1 MAPIIRA
8 LAALAAATLFNQ
20 VTATTTEL
28 PPCLDEFQPFTY
40 QGCFQE
46 KGTKNENALDFR
58 SGLNQQNMTI
68 ETCVDACKG
77 NGYRYAGLTYY
88 GVCYCSATI
97 NSPAL
102 EESTCSYKCTGNS
115 SEICGGPAAFS
126 VYQDPTFPS
135 GGATVEDYT
144 SIGCYTDDT
153 NHGRTIAERQDSVDS
168 ATMTPSTCLSACAS
182 EGYAFAGVEYG
193 GECYCGVVM
202 GKYTTAT
209 TMDKC
214 NKPCNG
220 DSTKNCGGSAVMEI
234 YVASKLKSLE
244 PCGYV
249 PPVNSVSSS
258 STISISTSATI
269 PSISIPPSTSTTS
282 STLVTSTTVST
293 QAPPSTT
300 VSTQAPP
307 STTTAPVTT
316 SQPPVTTSKP
326 STTIPTTTAP
336 AVCTTTIVTPATCEY
351 GCGSWCNK
359 NLPDFDDND
368 SCTKAHNSC
377 KLQVSACLKNAGWP
391 GSASCMDFKAWC
403 SDVSSYCSSSCK
415 GKGSCSKKDCFAKKV
430 PKGYKPGTTSV
441 STFPCP
447 SKPTTTSTPVTTVV
461 PPPPTGVCKQPS
473 SWWFGYGP
481 GNPVGGIEIPIV
493 TCNDIAVDFQA
504 GNQFKFYLQADSKLC
519 KSFGRGS
526 VPSVCQEACK
536 EQYNACQNTYAQGC
550 KTYNNRRGR
559 RDDAAVYA
567 RAPDFAK
574 RWFFSDNFSV
584 AINKCTVQYT
594 DCLSENRNSYAASK
608 CGSFGTGY

>member
-1 MAPIIRA
+1 
-8 LAALAAATLFNQ
+8 
-20 VTATTTEL
+20 
-28 PPCLDEFQPFTY
+28 
-40 QGCFQE
+40 
-46 KGTKNENALDFR
+46 
-58 SGLNQQNMTI
+58 MTRKPN
-68 ETCVDACKG
+68 TRTG

-97 NSPAL
+97 NSPTL
-102 EESTCSYKCTGNS
+102 DESVCNYQCTGNS
-115 SEICGGPAAFS
+115 SETCGGPSAFS
-126 VYQDPTFPS
+126 VWQDPTFPS
-135 GGATVEDYT
+135 GGATVDDYT

-168 ATMTPSTCLSACAS
+168 ATMTPSTCLAACAS

-202 GKYTTAT
+202 GNYTTAT

-269 PSISIPPSTSTTS
+269 PSISIPPTTSTTS
-282 STLVTSTTVST
+282 TTSTTVSN
-293 QAPPSTT
+293 
-300 VSTQAPP
+300 QAPP

-326 STTIPTTTAP
+326 PTTIATTTAP

-415 GKGSCSKKDCFAKKV
+415 GKGSCSKKDCFAKKA

-447 SKPTTTSTPVTTVV
+447 SKPTTTSTPVTVV

-504 GNQFKFYLQADSKLC
+504 GNQFKLYLQADTKLC

-526 VPSVCQEACK
+526 VASVCQDACK

-550 KTYNNRRGR
+550 KTWNNRRGR

-567 RAPDFAK
+567 RAPEFAK